1 MADIVTRTELEEAK
15 VDCKDLGDTLNTK
28 QVINPRWGEA
38 FYSLPLAIQKIME
51 TGGFEPFPTEAELLA
66 STPTVSPKAAKAM
79 DTKKIWYWG
88 KYEGETVDAWHDTG
102 LSELDQALAAL
113 DTKIGTLEDLSTVF
127 PLILDRL
134 NQCALWLDANGNLGF
149 PDLALGTQQRVKE
162 GVGIGVFNIGT
173 ATIPILVDKIG
184 QSPFWL
190 RNGKIGF
197 AGLADETIVLLQE
210 ILSIDVSTKKNNVTN
225 AAYPIVSDGAS
236 LTQWRAKAARLK
248 KGDTQQLKV
257 TLAGDSWT
265 EHSTIAT
272 QLSDILKAEYGVA
285 GSGWINIAPEKN
297 MLDGVVINKS
307 GSWSIFDL
315 NTTTN
320 QPAYGCGP
328 DGFSA
333 SSSTLGSKINL
344 SNLVNGDQ
352 LTIFYGNSGGTF
364 SYKLNGGPATN
375 VVSSTSDNNVK
386 SVTISGLTGTNAVE
400 IEVISGTVAIH
411 GFHLRKTTGS
421 GVELNKCGNGGATG
435 EDYIRISPTY
445 PQKYASFL
453 DSDVVVMILGTNDYR
468 LGKTV
473 QSFKDGIT
481 KLISAYR
488 SVNANCGVILIAP
501 ARSNATQLT
510 PLSDFQHAI
519 YELALENRAEYY
531 NMYDDWNIW
540 SIENINNQWADAL
553 HISAT
558 GAYRM
563 SKKLFKSFLE
573 I

>member
-1 MADIVTRTELEEAK
+1 MDEMLEPSDIIGVKRDLEDIKKALSI
-15 VDCKDLGDTLNTK
+15 LGII
-28 QVINPRWGEA
+28 QPRFGEP
-38 FYSLPLAIQKIME
+38 FYSLPLAVQKVME
-51 TGGFEPFPTEAELLA
+51 SGGFEPFPTEAELLA

-113 DTKIGTLEDLSTVF
+113 DKKIGNLEDLSTVF
-127 PLILDRL
+127 PLILDQL
-134 NQCALWLDANGNLGF
+134 NQSALWLDADGNLGF
-149 PDLALGTQQRVKE
+149 ADLASGTRQRVKD
-162 GVGIGVFNIGT
+162 GIGIGVFNSSNGVL
-173 ATIPILVDKIG
+173 PVLVDAIG

-190 RNGKIGF
+190 RGGKIGF

-248 KGDTQQLKV
+248 TGTTQQLKV

-272 QLSDILKAEYGVA
+272 QLMDTLRSEYGVA
-285 GSGWINIAPEKN
+285 GSGWINIAPEQN
-297 MLDGVVINKS
+297 MLDGVGINKS
-307 GSWSIFDL
+307 GSWSIYDL

-320 QPAYGCGP
+320 QPIYGCGP

-333 SSSTLGSKINL
+333 SSGTAGSKINL

-364 SYKLNGGPATN
+364 SYKLNGGSATN

-386 SVTISGLTGTNAVE
+386 SVTISGLIGTNAVE

-411 GFHLRKTTGS
+411 GFHLRKTSGS

-453 DSDVVVMILGTNDYR
+453 SSDLVVMILGTNDYR

-488 SVNANCGVILIAP
+488 AVNANCGIILIAP

-510 PLSDFQHAI
+510 PLSEFQKAI

-531 NMYDDWNIW
+531 NMYDDWNTW
-540 SIENINNQWADAL
+540 SVENVNDQWDDYL
-553 HISAT
+553 HINT
-558 GAYRM
+558 KGALRL

>member
-1 MADIVTRTELEEAK
+1 MAIITEEMMEGLRQDIEDIKRTLRIKGIIE
-15 VDCKDLGDTLNTK
+15 
-28 QVINPRWGEA
+28 PRYGEA
-38 FYSLPLAIQKIME
+38 FYSLPLAIQKVME
-51 TGGFEPFPTEAELLA
+51 SGGFEPFPTEAELLA

-88 KYEGETVDAWHDTG
+88 KYEGETADAWHDTG

-113 DTKIGTLEDLSTVF
+113 DTKIGTLADLSTVY

-162 GVGIGVFNIGT
+162 SIGIGSFNFGT
-173 ATIPILVDKIG
+173 ATIPVVMDILG
-184 QSPFWL
+184 QMALWL
-190 RNGKIGF
+190 ENGKLGF
-197 AGLADETIVLLQE
+197 AGLTDETILLLQE
-210 ILSIDVSTKKNNVTN
+210 MLSIDVSTKKNNVTN

-236 LTQWRAKAARLK
+236 LTQWHAKAARLK
-248 KGDTQQLKV
+248 KGTTQQLKV

-285 GSGWINIAPEKN
+285 GSGWINIAPEQN
-297 MLDGVVINKS
+297 MLDGVGINKS

-333 SSSTLGSKINL
+333 SSNISGSKINL

-364 SYKLNGGPATN
+364 SYKLNGGSATN
-375 VVSSTSDNNVK
+375 VVSSTADNNVK

-421 GVELNKCGNGGATG
+421 GIELNKCGNGGATG

-453 DSDVVVMILGTNDYR
+453 DSDVVVIILGTNDYR

-473 QSFKDGIT
+473 ETFKDGIN
-481 KLISAYR
+481 KLVSAYR
-488 SVNANCGVILIAP
+488 AVNANCGVILIAP

-510 PLSDFQHAI
+510 PLSEFQKAI
-519 YELALENRAEYY
+519 YDLALENKAEYY
-531 NMYDDWNIW
+531 NMYDDWNVW
-540 SIENINNQWADAL
+540 SIENANGQWADAL
-553 HISAT
+553 HISAS
-558 GAYRM
+558 GAYRL

-573 I
+573 L

>member
-1 MADIVTRTELEEAK
+1 MADEIITRQQLVDAGLDAESLQKFISGTDIEDVLTRLGQIYPTLAK
-15 VDCKDLGDTLNTK
+15 LVRML
-28 QVINPRWGEA
+28 
-38 FYSLPLAIQKIME
+38 ME
-51 TGGFEPFPTEAELLA
+51 TGGWKAYETEAILLA
-66 STPTVSPKAAKAM
+66 TTPLVNPSVGYAF
-79 DTKKIWYWG
+79 DTKKLYLWNGTIW
-88 KYEGETVDAWHDTG
+88 KDEG
-102 LSELDQALAAL
+102 LSPLDLALAAL
-113 DTKIGTLEDLSTVF
+113 DARIGNFDGTTTVI
-127 PLILDRL
+127 PLILDKL
-134 NQCALWLDANGNLGF
+134 NQSPLWLDGNGNLGF
-149 PDLALGTQQRVKE
+149 PGLEPSTGIRVKD
-162 GVGIGVFNIGT
+162 GIGIGAFNSSNDVL
-173 ATIPILVDKIG
+173 PVLVDAIG

-248 KGDTQQLKV
+248 TGTTQQLKV
-257 TLAGDSWT
+257 TLVGDSWT

-272 QLSDILKAEYGVA
+272 QLMDTLRPEYGVA
-285 GSGWINIAPEKN
+285 GSGWINIAPEQN
-297 MLDGVVINKS
+297 MLDGVGINKS
-307 GSWSIFDL
+307 GSWSIYDL

-320 QPAYGCGP
+320 QPIYGCGP

-333 SSSTLGSKINL
+333 SSGTAGSKINL

-364 SYKLNGGPATN
+364 SYKLNGGSANN

-386 SVTISGLTGTNAVE
+386 SVIISGLTGTNAVE

-421 GVELNKCGNGGATG
+421 GVELNKCGNGGTTG

-488 SVNANCGVILIAP
+488 AVNANCGIILIAP

-510 PLSDFQHAI
+510 PLSEFQKAI
-519 YELALENRAEYY
+519 YDLALENKAEYY
-531 NMYDDWNIW
+531 NMYDDWNVW
-540 SIENINNQWADAL
+540 SIENSNDQWADYL
-553 HISAT
+553 HINT
-558 GAYRM
+558 KGAFRL

>member
-1 MADIVTRTELEEAK
+1 MAVPDKNALIGPTVTEAQFKTNLGAIIDFIKPIEFQIPVYATTNALTVTRPE
-15 VDCKDLGDTLNTK
+15 
-28 QVINPRWGEA
+28 INQT
-38 FYSLPLAIQKIME
+38 Y
-51 TGGFEPFPTEAELLA
+51 
-66 STPTVSPKAAKAM
+66 AKAL
-79 DTKKIWYWG
+79 
-88 KYEGETVDAWHDTG
+88 DTG
-102 LSELDQALAAL
+102 KVWHWDKPEGASDGNYWVETELSELDQALEAL
-113 DTKIGTLEDLSTVF
+113 NTKIGKLDETNDIVPILEDTLGQI
-127 PLILDRL
+127 P
-134 NQCALWLDANGNLGF
+134 LWLNRGKLGF
-149 PDLALGTQQRVKE
+149 AELEQETATRVKE
-162 GVGIGVFNIGT
+162 SIGIGSFNLGT
-173 ATIPILVDKIG
+173 ATIPVVMDILG
-184 QSPFWL
+184 QMALWL
-190 RNGKIGF
+190 ENGKLGF
-197 AGLADETIVLLQE
+197 AGLTDETILLLQE
-210 ILSIDVSTKKNNVTN
+210 MLSIDVSTKKNNVTN

-236 LTQWRAKAARLK
+236 LTQWLAKAARLK
-248 KGDTQQLKV
+248 KGTTQQLKV

-285 GSGWINIAPEKN
+285 GSGWINIAPEQN

-333 SSSTLGSKINL
+333 SSSTSSSKINL

-364 SYKLNGGPATN
+364 SYKLNGGSATN

-421 GVELNKCGNGGATG
+421 GIELNKCGNGGATG

-453 DSDVVVMILGTNDYR
+453 DSDVVVIILGTNDYR

-473 QSFKDGIT
+473 ETFKDGIN
-481 KLISAYR
+481 KLVSAYR
-488 SVNANCGVILIAP
+488 AVNANCGVILIAP

-510 PLSDFQHAI
+510 PLSEFQKAI
-519 YELALENRAEYY
+519 YDLALENKAEYY
-531 NMYDDWNIW
+531 NMYDDWNVW
-540 SIENINNQWADAL
+540 SIENANGQWADAL
-553 HISAT
+553 HISAS
-558 GAYRM
+558 GAYRL

-573 I
+573 L